1 MAGVERSAFY
11 RCLVIQDHFLW
22 HSYPKGSKVKI
33 EHLPY
38 AEDVEDVCEEEN
50 FTVVDVGFGGLV
62 VVVLVLF
69 LFLFPVPY

>member
-1 MAGVERSAFY
+1 M
-11 RCLVIQDHFLW
+11 
-22 HSYPKGSKVKI
+22 KI

>member
-1 MAGVERSAFY
+1 VFSDARPLSTAF
-11 RCLVIQDHFLW
+11 F
-22 HSYPKGSKVKI
+22 PKRHSKVKI

-69 LFLFPVPY
+69 LLLFLFPVPCCY